1 MLCDRSHLEKNRRR
15 WISTFFP
22 PLRKLGQLILTRG
35 NSGICIQGHQFRKSR
50 CSASELW
57 PLITCLY
64 HPTPLCDVSMKF
76 GNSQTTKSHLKK
88 FSTLCSLIKVKH
100 SYTSANIFNVG
111 ENYAL
116 IVYWISKFISQ
127 TSRQLTEDTAS
138 AVWWYHTEK
147 LHVIGGKQHNIG
159 KNHQLTSEKANL
171 LNALIHSNQ
180 F

>member
-1 MLCDRSHLEKNRRR
+1 MLCDRSHLEKK
-15 WISTFFP
+15 IEDAEFQLFFP

-35 NSGICIQGHQFRKSR
+35 NSSICIQGHQFRKSR

-64 HPTPLCDVSMKF
+64 HPTPLCDVSMEF
-76 GNSQTTKSHLKK
+76 GNFQTTKSHLKI

-116 IVYWISKFISQ
+116 IVY
-127 TSRQLTEDTAS
+127 
-138 AVWWYHTEK
+138 
-147 LHVIGGKQHNIG
+147 
-159 KNHQLTSEKANL
+159 
-171 LNALIHSNQ
+171 
-180 F
+180 